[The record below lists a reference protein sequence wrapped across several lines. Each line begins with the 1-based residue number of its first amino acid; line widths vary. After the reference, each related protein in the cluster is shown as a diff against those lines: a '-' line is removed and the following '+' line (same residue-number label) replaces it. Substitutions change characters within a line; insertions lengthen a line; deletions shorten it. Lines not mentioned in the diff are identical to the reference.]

1 MKEAPNP
8 GPSTSTGPGAC
19 LSEGDLIKERWK
31 VHKSIGKVCRCA
43 QWCGLDPS
51 LIWDPAPLSGSLR

>member
-31 VHKSIGKVCRCA
+31 VHKSIGKVCRA
-43 QWCGLDPS
+43 VPS
-51 LIWDPAPLSGSLR
+51 GAVWTPP